1 MFLVFVVIRHA
12 GCFPALA
19 ERLIGYGISVR
30 PLPVIP
36 FADERSEEPL
46 DPFESGGLQENV
58 RLAVQWVF
66 EPEWLA
72 SGSFDRLP
80 DL

>member
-1 MFLVFVVIRHA
+1 VFLVFVVIRHA
-12 GCFPALA
+12 RCFPALA
-19 ERLIGYGISVR
+19 EGLIGCGISVR
-30 PLPVIP
+30 TFQVIP
-36 FADERSEEPL
+36 FADERSEKSL
-46 DPFESGGLQENV
+46 DPFEGGSFQENV
-58 RLAVQWVF
+58 CLRVQWVF